1 MGIGYLRVAKEE
13 KNMNQNSP
21 TAASQAPLGII
32 AGEGQFPLL
41 VAQGARR
48 LGRPTVGVAFKDHT
62 RPELS
67 MLVDQVAW
75 LRLGQL
81 NKLLSFLKKNEVQD
95 VVFAGGINKPR
106 ALNIRPDLRA
116 AKLLFQMRN
125 KNDNSLLQGVVTLL
139 ESEGFIPVSALGFVP
154 SLQTPAGVMTKRE
167 PTRLEKDDILFG
179 WPLTQE
185 IGRMDI
191 GQCMVVKEQMV
202 VAVEAME
209 GTNETITR
217 AGRLGGKGCVV
228 IKTFKPGQ
236 EENIDQPAIGLE
248 TVRTMIKAKATCLAI
263 EAQKSLF
270 FDRQQ
275 ALEVANEARICV
287 VGYHPE
293 LEL

>member
-1 MGIGYLRVAKEE
+1 MH
-13 KNMNQNSP
+13 QNSP
-21 TAASQAPLGII
+21 TAAPQTPLGII

-48 LGRPTVGVAFKDHT
+48 LGRPTVGIAFKEHT

-81 NKLLSFLKKNEVQD
+81 NKLLSFLKKLEVQE

-106 ALNIRPDLRA
+106 ALDIRPDLRA

-125 KNDNSLLQGVVTLL
+125 KNDNSLLQGVVSLL

-154 SLQTPAGVMTKRE
+154 SLQTPAGIMTRRE
-167 PTRLEKDDILFG
+167 PTRQEKEDILFG
-179 WPLTQE
+179 WPLAQE

-191 GQCMVVKEQMV
+191 GQCVVVKEHMV

-228 IKTFKPGQ
+228 IKSFKPGQ
-236 EENIDQPAIGLE
+236 EENVDQPAIGLE
-248 TVRTMIKAKATCLAI
+248 TVRTMIKAEATCLAI
-263 EAQKSLF
+263 EAKKSLF
-270 FDRQQ
+270 FDREKSI
-275 ALEVANEARICV
+275 EVANEARICV
-287 VGYHPE
+287 LGYHAD

>member
-1 MGIGYLRVAKEE
+1 
-13 KNMNQNSP
+13 MNQNSP

>member
-13 KNMNQNSP
+13 KNMHQKSP
-21 TAASQAPLGII
+21 TAAPQAPLGII

-67 MLVDQVAW
+67 MLVEQVAW

-81 NKLLSFLKKNEVQD
+81 NKLLSFLKKHEVQE

-106 ALNIRPDLRA
+106 ALNMRPDLRA

-125 KNDNSLLQGVVTLL
+125 KNDNSVLQGVVSLL

-167 PTRLEKDDILFG
+167 PTRPEMDDILFG
-179 WPLTQE
+179 WPLAQE

-191 GQCMVVKEQMV
+191 GQCVVVKEQMV

-248 TVRTMIKAKATCLAI
+248 TVRTMIKAEATCLAI
-263 EAQKSLF
+263 EAKKSLF

-287 VGYHPE
+287 LGYHAD